1 MPPLQKEK
9 RGDSD
14 LMCGSSL
21 SSGCFVFGFRLFMW
35 VYIYIIYAGLKA
47 AVYIICIC
55 DVYLDV

>member
-21 SSGCFVFGFRLFMW
+21 SSGCFVFGFRLFMC
-35 VYIYIIYAGLKA
+35 VYIYAGLKA